1 MAVECNRMKKRNL
14 VLGVGFGGLGL
25 STMLSE
31 AFGDGIEVT
40 VIDKSDAFYFGF
52 SKLDGLFCWR
62 TTPDA
67 VRLPYKEICE
77 ARHALPPG
85 NDHINRSHR
94 EAPHDRPWDP

>member
-40 VIDKSDAFYFGF
+40 VIDKSDAF
-52 SKLDGLFCWR
+52 
-62 TTPDA
+62 
-67 VRLPYKEICE
+67 
-77 ARHALPPG
+77 
-85 NDHINRSHR
+85 
-94 EAPHDRPWDP
+94 